1 MWSDLASTR
10 DAQGTLQCLGFLVE
24 QLAKFAIALRTKAI
38 VGHCHELTIV
48 SRPVA
53 KIDAGDLWDPCPSD
67 LPLALEAQ
75 PQGTILLRPTTNI
88 GEWFPARVVLAI
100 IDTPPLGGV

>member
-24 QLAKFAIALRTKAI
+24 QLAKVAIALRTKAI

-53 KIDAGDLWDPCPSD
+53 KIDAGDLWHPCPSD
-67 LPLALEAQ
+67 ISRHRGSTPRYNPFASYNEH
-75 PQGTILLRPTTNI
+75 RRVV
-88 GEWFPARVVLAI
+88 PARVGS
-100 IDTPPLGGV
+100 PNY

>member
-1 MWSDLASTR
+1 MWSDLAFTR

-24 QLAKFAIALRTKAI
+24 QLAKVAIALRTKAI

-53 KIDAGDLWDPCPSD
+53 KIDAGDLWHPCPSD
-67 LPLALEAQ
+67 ISRHRGSNPKVQSFCVLQRTSASGSRE
-75 PQGTILLRPTTNI
+75 GGFSLLLTHPC
-88 GEWFPARVVLAI
+88 
-100 IDTPPLGGV
+100 